1 MKYIL
6 TFLSLC
12 LMANFVTAQSS
23 KIVYLKS
30 DDTKVPV
37 YFDTAAVSREF
48 SPLILVDG
56 RDVKKEMFNTI
67 PTDSIES
74 VNVISKNDTIIDN
87 QVYKGVI
94 RISLKEGAKKYLKTS
109 GSLLTLIKDSL
120 QLNPSKVICTVDGK
134 LVTTQFK
141 DYLVNIDRI
150 GKITILPYN
159 NVTVNKEDNTLLV
172 RINTKTI
179 TDIQGFI
186 GENGPSTT
194 AVKSLK

>member
-1 MKYIL
+1 MMKYIL

-12 LMANFVTAQSS
+12 LMANFATAQSS
-23 KIVYLKS
+23 KILYLNS
-30 DDTKVPV
+30 DSSKVPV
-37 YFDTAAVSREF
+37 YFDTAVSREF
-48 SPLILVDG
+48 SPLILVEG
-56 RDVKKEMFNTI
+56 RDVKKEMFSTI

-94 RISLKEGAKKYLKTS
+94 CIFLKEGAKKYLKTS
-109 GSLLTLIKDSL
+109 GSLLTLIKYSL

-141 DYLVNIDRI
+141 DYLVNLDRI

-159 NVTVNKEDNTLLV
+159 NLMVNKENNILLV

-179 TDIQGFI
+179 ADIRGFI

-194 AVKSLK
+194 ALKSLK